1 MNDLI
6 AILASVTVVS
16 FVAFI
21 GIIFIGLKEDKLK
34 RLTVVLVGFAAGT
47 LIGGA
52 FLHLLPESLSAG
64 NDATSVFWVAIV
76 GIISFFALE
85 KFLYWRHCHEK
96 ECPTH
101 TFVYLNLIGDGIHNF
116 IDGMIIAAAFT
127 FSSSFELGF
136 VTTLAVIFHEIPQ
149 ELGDFGVLVYGGFSR
164 KKALVFNFVS
174 AVTAVVGALTTYFL
188 AHTQSMKDLLI
199 PFAAGGFIYIAATD
213 LMPELHKKPHAGE
226 SIIQLIVILLG
237 IGLMAFLKL
246 TFEA

>member
-85 KFLYWRHCHEK
+85 KFLY
-96 ECPTH
+96 
-101 TFVYLNLIGDGIHNF
+101 
-116 IDGMIIAAAFT
+116 
-127 FSSSFELGF
+127 
-136 VTTLAVIFHEIPQ
+136 
-149 ELGDFGVLVYGGFSR
+149 
-164 KKALVFNFVS
+164 
-174 AVTAVVGALTTYFL
+174 
-188 AHTQSMKDLLI
+188 
-199 PFAAGGFIYIAATD
+199 
-213 LMPELHKKPHAGE
+213 
-226 SIIQLIVILLG
+226 
-237 IGLMAFLKL
+237 
-246 TFEA
+246 